1 MPDFSKFVSDAFE
14 VVTPDLHS
22 INNDAITYQMGDW
35 RTKQSALVTAS
46 GAASVAIPG
55 LHLAGMAADVVFLMN
70 RMAVCCYGIGTIIG
84 REAGEDYVLE
94 DEDFTIILARWCKV
108 DGVSNGALSKAAAE
122 GSKAA
127 LKAGLKVGNKVAYK
141 ELAKVACKQAGL
153 LIAKKAGAKKMGL
166 AFAGQLGARFGTKL
180 GGKALGGFIPFAG
193 AIIGGG
199 INLWFITEMAREAES
214 WYQFKVNGK

>member
-1 MPDFSKFVSDAFE
+1 MADFSKYVSDAFE
-14 VVTPDLHS
+14 AVTPDLYS
-22 INNDAITYQMGDW
+22 IHNDAVNYEMSDW

-55 LHLAGMAADVVFLMN
+55 LHLLG

-94 DEDFTIILARWCKV
+94 DEDFAIILARWCKV

-122 GSKAA
+122 GSKVA
-127 LKAGLKVGNKVAYK
+127 LKAGLKIGNKVAYK
-141 ELAKVACKQAGL
+141 ELAKVACKQAGI
-153 LIAKKAGAKKMGL
+153 LIAKKAGTKGMGL

-193 AIIGGG
+193 AVIGGG

-214 WYQFKVNGK
+214 WYNFKVNGQ